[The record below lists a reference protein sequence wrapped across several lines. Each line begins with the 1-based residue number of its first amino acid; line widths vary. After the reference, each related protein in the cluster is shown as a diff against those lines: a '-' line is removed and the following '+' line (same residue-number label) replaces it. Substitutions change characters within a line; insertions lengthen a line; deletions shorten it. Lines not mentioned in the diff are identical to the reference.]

1 MQNYIVSD
9 VYIGVVYDFNQFEK
23 AMETYGENQNKIGYD
38 LYNHQSDYL
47 EKKMTGYDFN
57 LDKKKKK

>member
-23 AMETYGENQNKIGYD
+23 AMETYGGKIRTK
-38 LYNHQSDYL
+38 SDTISITTRGIIW
-47 EKKMTGYDFN
+47 KRK
-57 LDKKKKK
+57 